1 MTRGADAN
9 EPVAPGGDGLT
20 GTTAVRPWRG
30 PQDCAAA
37 CLVLEAVAGLD
48 VGLVL
53 LDMRGT
59 VLWLNRA
66 AEELLG
72 VPAAAC
78 VHRPLAVALRDPQ
91 FGAFWQDHG
100 NGDNGAAA
108 EISVH
113 WPLPM
118 ELKLHLTG
126 CHGPGGNLRG
136 RALLV
141 CNVTRERKA
150 QIELS
155 RAVAERL
162 LALTSG
168 HMPPEPVANLTPQEL
183 RVLRLVGQGLSNE
196 EIARRTSISASTVR
210 SHLKRLYRKLRL
222 HSRAEAVSY
231 AARHHL
237 A

>member
-1 MTRGADAN
+1 MTRGTGAN
-9 EPVAPGGDGLT
+9 ERVASGGDGRSGAMT
-20 GTTAVRPWRG
+20 VRSWRG
-30 PQDCAAA
+30 PEDCAAQ
-37 CLVLEAVAGLD
+37 CLVLDAVAGLG

-53 LDMRGT
+53 LDERGA
-59 VLWLNRA
+59 VLWLNRT

-72 VPAAAC
+72 VAAAEC

-100 NGDNGAAA
+100 DSEHGGPA
-108 EISVH
+108 EISVR
-113 WPLPM
+113 WPRPM
-118 ELKLHLTG
+118 ELKLHLTD
-126 CHGPGGNLRG
+126 CHGPKGDRRG

-141 CNVTRERKA
+141 CDVTQERQA

-168 HMPPEPVANLTPQEL
+168 HMPPEPVANLTSQEL
-183 RVLRLVGQGLSNE
+183 RVLRLVGRGLSNE
-196 EIARRTSISASTVR
+196 EIAQRTSISASTVR

-222 HSRAEAVSY
+222 HSRAEAVSF